1 MMKNK
6 ILFIIS
12 MFNML
17 IGALLCAFIMKD
29 TQITAPEAAMGLV
42 WLLSMNAIGVTIGR
56 SLKKQQK
63 PDEEKKESR
72 SLTLLRGGARVPD
85 PQKPAA

>member
-6 ILFIIS
+6 ILIIIS

-42 WLLSMNAIGVTIGR
+42 WLLSMNAVAVATAHE
-56 SLKKQQK
+56 LKKK
-63 PDEEKKESR
+63 PAGEKKVSR
-72 SLTLLRGGARVPD
+72 SLTLLNGGMQIPNPR
-85 PQKPAA
+85 KPAA